1 MEGSK
6 RGETWSHVLANEA
19 LNFQMTLNVGI
30 GTVGCTSIVFGLL
43 DKIDNGKI
51 FLGLSFTL
59 RWDHGRHRF
68 AHVLRV
74 GRKGRP
80 RGLEQLIEVGF
91 S

>member
-1 MEGSK
+1 
-6 RGETWSHVLANEA
+6 
-19 LNFQMTLNVGI
+19 MTLNVGI